1 MANGAIAAWCACR
14 RLNQPGE
21 IGKRPS
27 KPIDLVDD
35 DNVDAAG
42 SDVGEQ
48 GLQRRPLHAAARE
61 PAIVIAGPGRCP
73 PLVLLAADVGLAGVA
88 LRRERVEF
96 LFEPF
101 LGGLR
106 V

>member
-1 MANGAIAAWCACR
+1 MG
-14 RLNQPGE
+14 
-21 IGKRPS
+21 

-73 PLVLLAADVGLAGVA
+73 PLVLLAADVGLASFA
-88 LRRERVEF
+88 PRRERVE
-96 LFEPF
+96 LLLEPV
-101 LGGLR
+101 LGGFA